1 MQCSRDYGRTNIFN
15 FILEPGVP
23 LLTVTRTGQWSVE
36 TVAAHEIAFRQE
48 LMQLRRSGKTRGLI
62 VDIGGTWPQERNV
75 AWALRR
81 MEARLGNLRPERIAV
96 VSSFGA
102 SRLHAR
108 HLREP
113 DTQIFASMEFAREWI
128 MRQADASA
136 YPGKIYDQASH
147 AEAEGPSV
155 HVHGP
160 SDMHIVLTPAA
171 ALETAKRIG
180 DAAVEVI
187 IENAMVDGDRA
198 TIAALVECAEASL
211 ADLRLQALIISGPPL
226 NSEQAAI

>member
-1 MQCSRDYGRTNIFN
+1 M
-15 FILEPGVP
+15 
-23 LLTVTRTGQWSVE
+23 TRTGQWSVE

-48 LMQLRRSGKTRGLI
+48 LMQLRLSGKTRGLI

-75 AWALRR
+75 ARAMRR

-108 HLREP
+108 HLREL
-113 DTQIFASMEFAREWI
+113 DTQVFVSMEFAREWI
-128 MRQADASA
+128 MRQADDSA
-136 YPGKIYDQASH
+136 YPGEIYDQASQ
-147 AEAEGPSV
+147 AEAEGSSV

-160 SDMHIVLTPAA
+160 SDMHLVLTPAA

-187 IENAMVDGDRA
+187 IKNAMVDGDKA
-198 TIAALVECAEASL
+198 TIATLIASAEASL
-211 ADLRLQALIISGPPL
+211 ANLRLQALMGSGPVP
-226 NSEQAAI
+226 SSKQAKIRASLPPG